1 MRKLFFALSLVG
13 MLMTQSLS
21 YATTLNA
28 ITQETE
34 QQEEAVAEET
44 MAEEAPVIEEA
55 TVEEEEA
62 APAEASFT
70 QELKK
75 RFIEGGPGFMGIV
88 LICLI
93 LGLAIAIERIIYLNL
108 ATTNSQKLTA
118 GVEEALSSGGVEAAK
133 ELCRNTKGPVASI
146 FYQGLDRVNEGVESA
161 EKAVVAYGGVQMGQL
176 EKNVSWI

>member
-21 YATTLNA
+21 YATTFLNST
-28 ITQETE
+28 IQDTE
-34 QQEEAVAEET
+34 QQGE
-44 MAEEAPVIEEA
+44 
-55 TVEEEEA
+55 TVEEDSMIQEAPEMGESEAVEEEVS

-93 LGLAIAIERIIYLNL
+93 LVKI
-108 ATTNSQKLTA
+108 
-118 GVEEALSSGGVEAAK
+118 
-133 ELCRNTKGPVASI
+133 
-146 FYQGLDRVNEGVESA
+146 
-161 EKAVVAYGGVQMGQL
+161 
-176 EKNVSWI
+176 